1 MNTNYHHI
9 DYNYA
14 YFNFSWT
21 WIRDKQIILEG
32 NNMSGVMIIADEE
45 RRPLKVFR
53 YERII

>member
-14 YFNFSWT
+14 YFNFNWT
-21 WIRDKQIILEG
+21 YIRDKQIILRG
-32 NNMSGVMIIADEE
+32 DSDGGVMIIADSEG
-45 RRPLKVFR
+45 RHLKVFG

>member
-14 YFNFSWT
+14 YFTFNYL

-32 NNMSGVMIIADEE
+32 NSNGGVLMIADKKGNI
-45 RRPLKVFR
+45 LKWYG
-53 YERII
+53 YERIR